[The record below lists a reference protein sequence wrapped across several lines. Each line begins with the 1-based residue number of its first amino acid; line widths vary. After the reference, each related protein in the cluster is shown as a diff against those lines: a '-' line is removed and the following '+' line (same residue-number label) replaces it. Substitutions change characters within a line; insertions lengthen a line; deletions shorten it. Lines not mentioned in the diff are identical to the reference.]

1 MKVSYL
7 TGRTF
12 QLIGL
17 LALPSAIWIAEFQKS
32 EVLAISVLVGSVL
45 VFFVGWIVAR

>member
-1 MKVSYL
+1 MKINYL
-7 TGRTF
+7 VGRTF

-32 EVLAISVLVGSVL
+32 EVLAISILIGSIL
-45 VFFVGWIVAR
+45 VFFVGWIVTR